1 MYDFYL
7 REYSVKKKAVL
18 YFFMRKLFT
27 GEGGGWL
34 ALNFVTNI
42 PLYHYG
48 M

>member
-1 MYDFYL
+1 
-7 REYSVKKKAVL
+7 
-18 YFFMRKLFT
+18 MRKLFT

-48 M
+48 IITSMLNLLSFNTVGMSEVC